1 MWEELL
7 QARVT
12 VHVPS
17 NDLPNSGVL
26 PHQYSALVTQRDPD
40 LLHLL
45 RANIV
50 SSHHEH
56 LGVLIQSCCTRR
68 ERG

>member
-26 PHQYSALVTQRDPD
+26 PHQYSAACHRLENFMMRISALKLMCQHI
-40 LLHLL
+40 LLTHMLQC
-45 RANIV
+45 R
-50 SSHHEH
+50 
-56 LGVLIQSCCTRR
+56 LIL
-68 ERG
+68 